1 MRELQIHI
9 LESINMLQYMN
20 YIYKV
25 LIILIMFLK
34 LSKYVYSRKETLCG
48 SGSLWSFLTR
58 NVGELNINNIYLAE
72 ELASK

>member
-9 LESINMLQYMN
+9 LESMNMLQYTN

-34 LSKYVYSRKETLCG
+34 LIKNMSTSRKETLFG
-48 SGSLWSFLTR
+48 SGSLWSLLIR
-58 NVGELNINNIYLAE
+58 NVGELNINNI
-72 ELASK
+72 KW